1 MTAQHEGTVR
11 DAAATRQRILEA
23 ATAEF
28 SAAGLAGGRVGR
40 IAERARANQ
49 RMIYAYFGSKDG
61 LFDAV
66 LEHHVL
72 IAQDSVTFDA
82 TDLPG
87 YAQQVFDVYRSQTN
101 LVRLSLWQALERP
114 DLIPSLRPVVRTMA
128 DKVAAIAQAQED
140 GLVSTALPADT
151 LLDHVLTLAHGNL
164 ALAGSSNTWTDEQR
178 RDLGVSVALLTKPNR
193 E

>member
-1 MTAQHEGTVR
+1 MTGTVR

-28 SAAGLAGGRVGR
+28 STAGLAGARVGR
-40 IAERARANQ
+40 IADRAQANQ

-72 IAQDSVTFDA
+72 LAQDSVTFDA

-87 YAQQVFDVYRSQTN
+87 YAQQVFDVYRTQAN

-114 DLIPSLRPVVRTMA
+114 DLMPSLTPVARTMA
-128 DKVAAIAQAQED
+128 DKVAAVARAQEA

-151 LLDHVLTLAHGNL
+151 LLDHILTLAHGNL
-164 ALAGSSNTWTDEQR
+164 ALAGSENIWTDDQR
-178 RDLGVSVALLTKPNR
+178 RDLGVSVALLTTPSG